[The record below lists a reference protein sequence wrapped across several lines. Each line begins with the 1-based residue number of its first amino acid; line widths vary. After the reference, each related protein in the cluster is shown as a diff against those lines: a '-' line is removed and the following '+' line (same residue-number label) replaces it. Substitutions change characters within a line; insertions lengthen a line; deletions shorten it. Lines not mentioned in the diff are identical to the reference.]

1 MYYINNIKRYM
12 LIFIV
17 IILIVSNFNINSI
30 ALDNNANVSKSK
42 SSFNIHLRK
51 YTPSNTQNQAGILG
65 EEIYN
70 LYPGQQFAVTVSMD
84 NFNGG
89 IDGYE
94 GIAGVATAI
103 KYDSGVL
110 EYIGLPGAGVS
121 QDASV
126 GGDSSE
132 IDQYYKDIFDLSL
145 IDDNTNGRI
154 KYSKSYYENILVEYP
169 TILDYQNANSKLRS
183 VYSGPYYKGNTYEE
197 SRIFKSSN
205 LETENNNI
213 LTFLFKVK
221 ENYVKTPGLNTL
233 EIDKDSI
240 TISYYNAKNIG
251 ATNYLTSETGANY
264 IYDHFE
270 IPKPVNP
277 DIVLGDPE
285 GITDTINHDNGTRT
299 ITVQRLSGLDKLP
312 SGTTIKVYAPDGN
325 TLLGEATSTQ
335 AGSLTVN
342 IDRGSNDK
350 NAIINLGG
358 DYKVTAHLNQLE
370 SNKIT
375 HNVPI
380 RENYVKA
387 DRIFDNVL
395 AEIEKGGNLDSLPKS
410 ADNIYITYNPN
421 NGLEEPAYKT
431 TLELEN
437 WSFVNPNDSNTSGQK
452 EVKAKIKDKG
462 NIKNKNNFHA
472 KGKVDIISSSKI
484 ILKGGNA
491 LPEDITAGID
501 TNTTM
506 YVYYGHGFR
515 DNFVALDDDGNDVT
529 DQVERKIIINNNE
542 NTLNHY
548 STNESLTFFTDNAGD
563 LKSFIKKEFNIE
575 YSYTKTDGQ
584 KLTASRKVVLIHRLG
599 DINRDGNIDSID
611 QKIINDYV
619 LSLDSPDLILN
630 DPLFVKFI
638 SDTDRNSE
646 TDFGDS
652 SDIKQHIYGNQKIN
666 QYYTFLAQD
675 EKLKT

>member
-1 MYYINNIKRYM
+1 MHYINNIKRYM
-12 LIFIV
+12 LVFI
-17 IILIVSNFNINSI
+17 IIISIVSSFNINSI
-30 ALDNNANVSKSK
+30 ALDNIANISNFK

-51 YTPSNTQNQAGILG
+51 YNPNINPTQPGTLG
-65 EEIYN
+65 DEIYS

-84 NFNGG
+84 KFNGG
-89 IDGYE
+89 VDGYE

-110 EYIGLPGAGVS
+110 EYIGLPDAGIH
-121 QDASV
+121 QDSV

-132 IDQYYKDIFDLSL
+132 IDQLSKNIFDLSL

-169 TILDYQNANSKLRS
+169 TTLDDKNANSKLRS
-183 VYSGPYYKGNTYEE
+183 VYSGPYYKGNTYNENE
-197 SRIFKSSN
+197 IFKSTNS
-205 LETENNNI
+205 ETNNNNI

-221 ENYVKTPGLNTL
+221 ENYVKTQGVNTL

-240 TISYYNAKNIG
+240 TISYYNGRHIG

-277 DIVLGDPE
+277 DIVLGNPE

-312 SGTTIKVYAPDGN
+312 SGTTIKVYDPDGN
-325 TLLGEATSTQ
+325 TLLGENTTTQ

-342 IDRGSNDK
+342 INRESDNK

-358 DYKVTAHLNQLE
+358 DYKVSAHLNQLE
-370 SNKIT
+370 SNRIT

-380 RENYVKA
+380 RENYVKS
-387 DRIFDNVL
+387 DRIFNDIL
-395 AEIEKGGNLDSLPKS
+395 AEIEKGGNLDSLPKL
-410 ADNIYITYNPN
+410 ADNVLITYNPV
-421 NGLEEPAYKT
+421 NGLEVPEYSTA
-431 TLELEN
+431 LELEN
-437 WSFVNPNDSNTSGQK
+437 WSFVDPNGSDTSGQK
-452 EVKAKIKDKG
+452 DVKAIIKDKG

-472 KGKVDIISSSKI
+472 KGKVEIISSSKI
-484 ILKGGNA
+484 ILKDGNA

-506 YVYYGHGFR
+506 YVYYGYGFR

-529 DQVERKIIINNNE
+529 SKVTRKVIINGTDKVLSNYS
-542 NTLNHY
+542 NT
-548 STNESLTFFTDNAGD
+548 ESLPFFSDNAGD
-563 LKSFIKKEFNIE
+563 LKSFIKKEFSIE
-575 YSYTKTDGQ
+575 YSYTKKDGQ

-599 DINRDGNIDSID
+599 DINRDGNINLED
-611 QKIINDYV
+611 QKIINNYV
-619 LSLDSPDLILN
+619 LSLDYSDLLLN
-630 DPLFVKFI
+630 NIDFVKFI
-638 SDTDRNSE
+638 ADTDRNSE
-646 TDFGDS
+646 VDFGDS

-675 EKLKT
+675 EKIKT